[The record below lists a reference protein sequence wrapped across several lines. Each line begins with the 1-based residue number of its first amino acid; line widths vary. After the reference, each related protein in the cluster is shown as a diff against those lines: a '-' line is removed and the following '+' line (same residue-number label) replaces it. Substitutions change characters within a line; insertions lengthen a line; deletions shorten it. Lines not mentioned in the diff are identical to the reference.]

1 MLRISRSSQLTA
13 EGATTWGVGEYSLI
27 AERLEPAAQAVVD
40 LTDVRDSDR
49 VLDAACGTGN
59 AALLAARRGATV
71 VGLDF
76 EARLLDI
83 ARTRARTANLE
94 VEWVEAD
101 IQSAPFEPAAFSVIV
116 SAFGVMYAPDHDAA
130 AAALARCCARGA
142 RLALAAWTPG
152 SFMPAMGAALAPYL
166 PPAPPGGAPPS
177 SWGDEAD
184 VIVLLESHGMS
195 TTTVTTKSLW
205 LSLPDRPEAL
215 DFLIRTAGHVVSE
228 QSRLQREGRWQQL
241 RDDLT
246 QLVAARDEGSD
257 SVALRC
263 DYLVVVAERA

>member
-1 MLRISRSSQLTA
+1 
-13 EGATTWGVGEYSLI
+13 
-27 AERLEPAAQAVVD
+27 
-40 LTDVRDSDR
+40 
-49 VLDAACGTGN
+49 
-59 AALLAARRGATV
+59 
-71 VGLDF
+71 
-76 EARLLDI
+76 
-83 ARTRARTANLE
+83 
-94 VEWVEAD
+94 
-101 IQSAPFEPAAFSVIV
+101 
-116 SAFGVMYAPDHDAA
+116 
-130 AAALARCCARGA
+130 
-142 RLALAAWTPG
+142 
-152 SFMPAMGAALAPYL
+152 
-166 PPAPPGGAPPS
+166 
-177 SWGDEAD
+177 
-184 VIVLLESHGMS
+184 VLLESHGMS